1 VSVLGAGLA
10 GSATRDSRG
19 RSAIAGTHRCDG
31 RGINAWYE
39 RRQPA
44 ASEWDVFTHATEDKD
59 DVVKPLACALQ
70 DLGIRVWYDEFE
82 LHLGDS
88 LRRKTDGGLARCRF
102 GVLVLSPWFFAKNWA
117 QYELDS
123 LVTREMT
130 GEQTILPPLAQGW
143 EGRGDLIQSSLAD
156 KLARKTSDSTV
167 EEIAAEMAEVLGAK
181 PSR

>member
-1 VSVLGAGLA
+1 VYPVVHFGGLQGQCRYSVQVLPGPLLAIREVVQQSLAPIGAMVVA
-10 GSATRDSRG
+10 SMH
-19 RSAIAGTHRCDG
+19 GTNDG
-31 RGINAWYE
+31 
-39 RRQPA
+39 QPA
-44 ASEWDVFTHATEDKD
+44 ASEWDVFISHATEDKD

-102 GVLVLSPWFFAKNWA
+102 GVLVLSPSFFAKNWA

-143 EGRGDLIQSSLAD
+143 EGRGDLIQSL
-156 KLARKTSDSTV
+156 
-167 EEIAAEMAEVLGAK
+167 
-181 PSR
+181 PS